1 VGAEF
6 DDGRLRI
13 TRVAV
18 PPGLRVEG
26 EVDAATRA
34 AFSQVL
40 QTAVGR
46 ARQDLHVDLSRL
58 RHIDL
63 GGLRVL
69 AAAANALEGELTL
82 VLAPLPA
89 RMRRLIELAG
99 WDDGGKLRLDRGP
112 CPGTAPSEAAVSEAG
127 LPETGASQGCPSDGG
142 RPDGGH
148 PGGARIDGGAR

>member
-13 TRVAV
+13 TCVQE

-26 EVDAATRA
+26 EVDATTRA

-40 QTAVGR
+40 LTALSR
-46 ARQDLHVDLSRL
+46 SRHDLHIDLSRL

-69 AAAANALEGELTL
+69 ASAAAALEGERVL

-89 RMRRLIELAG
+89 RVRRLIELAG
-99 WDDGGKLRLDRGP
+99 WDDIDKLRLGE
-112 CPGTAPSEAAVSEAG
+112 GEA
-127 LPETGASQGCPSDGG
+127 
-142 RPDGGH
+142 
-148 PGGARIDGGAR
+148 

>member
-1 VGAEF
+1 MTA
-6 DDGRLRI
+6 
-13 TRVAV
+13 

-26 EVDAATRA
+26 EVDAGTRA

-69 AAAANALEGELTL
+69 AAAANALDGELTL
-82 VLAPLPA
+82 VLAPLPS
-89 RMRRLIELAG
+89 RLRRLIELAG
-99 WDDGGKLRLDRGP
+99 WDDVEKLRMGPEPAGHDREPWPDPWPDPGP
-112 CPGTAPSEAAVSEAG
+112 GGEGHGEPSGDTWV
-127 LPETGASQGCPSDGG
+127 DGG
-142 RPDGGH
+142 TR
-148 PGGARIDGGAR
+148 